1 MDRTYESSALDSGM
15 SVNAPPKRTE
25 LKEMLLRSAVTR
37 LHRSRSLSLSLSLSL
52 SHTLSR
58 SLFFYKSGNYKP
70 VSGKRTPAH
79 TCRLPLTTYTT
90 SPTTA
95 LVSWTAFEHTRR
107 VPWSTFLSGKHSTVI
122 YRFQCNLVFK
132 SIKLSSG
139 SKNVQ
144 FCGDFSTS
152 LYFVHKSCGYSYE
165 HDKLCQIFLKI
176 SKIYIWSHNK
186 HPRR

>member
-1 MDRTYESSALDSGM
+1 MQ
-15 SVNAPPKRTE
+15 KRTE
-25 LKEMLLRSAVTR
+25 LTSPVRSTPGCPSMRLRNEQSWKRDAPP
-37 LHRSRSLSLSLSLSL
+37 LCCDPPPSIPLSLS
-52 SHTLSR
+52 LSR

-152 LYFVHKSCGYSYE
+152 LYF
-165 HDKLCQIFLKI
+165 
-176 SKIYIWSHNK
+176 
-186 HPRR
+186 